1 MQLAWIGAVPITPEW
16 QESVAGST
24 IRGQFVRRF
33 SSIYGDIQQHDISC
47 LCDGITTRQ
56 DVSPSRAVFNQ
67 LSATSNAF
75 TLLDRFCRRL
85 KISVAIVMITFN
97 NPPQRSYLVERADEP
112 AGSR

>member
-56 DVSPSRAVFNQ
+56 DVFAVPCSLQ
-67 LSATSNAF
+67 PIKRYEQCLHA
-75 TLLDRFCRRL
+75 
-85 KISVAIVMITFN
+85 
-97 NPPQRSYLVERADEP
+97 
-112 AGSR
+112 AGSILPQAQNLGCDSHDYL